1 MNEIPD
7 IAEKAEGLSEIMF
20 QNILIEVLKDMA
32 RYPHTILQKFKN
44 FAIER
49 KDAENQRSS
58 AKSTNKIQRAP
69 SKSKKNGFPTNQA
82 EIRNFS

>member
-32 RYPHTILQKFKN
+32 RFPHTILKKFKDY
-44 FAIER
+44 A
-49 KDAENQRSS
+49 
-58 AKSTNKIQRAP
+58 IQRRD
-69 SKSKKNGFPTNQA
+69 SES
-82 EIRNFS
+82 